1 MAYPT
6 VSAPYG
12 FQPINSIGGTPYA
25 GSTRLVPVA
34 SGAVYTGDLVEML
47 SSGTCAVISSG
58 SAAAQCLGVCVGVQY
73 TNSSG
78 QPVQGQYYPA
88 SQSTSTALAFGYVVD
103 DPNAVFKVVATNGQ
117 TTTPT
122 AFTRAIVG
130 SNVAMSVATGNT
142 TTGDSYYGIDGTSAG
157 TTATLPIRVVD
168 VVPDTAT
175 GAANATATTYFEF
188 LVKFNLHQYN
198 DTTGV

>member
-78 QPVQGQYYPA
+78 QTVQAQYAPA
-88 SQSTSTALAFGYVVD
+88 SGVTNVVAYVVD
-103 DPNAVFKVVATNGQ
+103 DPRALFKV
-117 TTTPT
+117 
-122 AFTRAIVG
+122 AIVSSG
-130 SNVAMSVATGNT
+130 TTMATLTRTAVGQNAPVALNSGNAN
-142 TTGDSYYGIDGTSAG
+142 TGDSAQAITTS
-157 TTATLPIRVVD
+157 TDVTATLPIRIVD
-168 VVPDTAT
+168 VVPETMTSTTAYAEVIVKINT
-175 GAANATATTYFEF
+175 HTYNNT
-188 LVKFNLHQYN
+188 L
-198 DTTGV
+198 GV